1 MQNTCLYLTIHNGEH
16 FLPSSITS
24 TLKFNLDDA
33 CESDLNLFLKQIN
46 KYMNAFELEGNFL
59 GSAGLTLDCLTETG
73 EFDMDSMKP
82 QAKVIY
88 EWLKAVRAYEETSSH
103 VTIEVQT
110 TVDPTSVFNRHLVA
124 QPAWAANYNFA
135 VV

>member
-46 KYMNAFELEGNFL
+46 KYMNAFELEGNYL
-59 GSAGLTLDCLTETG
+59 GNAGLTLDCLTETG
-73 EFDMDSMKP
+73 EFDKDSMKP
-82 QAKVIY
+82 QTKTIY
-88 EWLKAVRAYEETSSH
+88 DWLQAVKAYEKLKGY
-103 VTIEVQT
+103 VTIEVET
-110 TVDPTSVFNRHLVA
+110 AVEASSFISA
-124 QPAWAANYNFA
+124 EPAWAANYNFA
-135 VV
+135 AV